1 MQEMAP
7 KGNPACGGPARF
19 PITHGGTRQSSCLS
33 FGRAFAMPMKP
44 AKADRLIRASIH
56 SMSYPMKNP
65 GSRGRARGFSVERR
79 LTLYQSMRKA
89 PVRSM
94 GRRSRP
100 QSQPGL
106 SPCLT
111 DGPELRPSHRAR
123 LLLLIPTSSAEAPSP
138 AGARKDRHALCT
150 AGPAQERTAWPNRRE
165 SHGVAGER

>member
-1 MQEMAP
+1 
-7 KGNPACGGPARF
+7 
-19 PITHGGTRQSSCLS
+19 
-33 FGRAFAMPMKP
+33 MPMKP

-111 DGPELRPSHRAR
+111 GWPGIETQPSKIVAADSHQLGPKPLLQRVLEKIDTLCAQRDQLKKELPG
-123 LLLLIPTSSAEAPSP
+123 P
-138 AGARKDRHALCT
+138 T
-150 AGPAQERTAWPNRRE
+150 AGKVMGSLARGEPVKWYNPNARDSPPFLDALAEVRRIAFAD
-165 SHGVAGER
+165 H